1 MAHEVLD
8 VDAANDAGLGRL
20 AGIVAV
26 VCRQRGRDGG
36 QSLHLGLLLGRLLL
50 ARLGFRGGRGII
62 GLYGVLVVVHLGI
75 ELLLFVVVLLDKVV
89 GIVLVIG
96 LVQQVRRGPVELALL
111 LLCRLGL
118 LPGALLLFGFAAVVF
133 LLFFGIIVDPTME
146 FERGLDP
153 GLRIG
158 RAYICSTH
166 NRRNRLICR
175 CSIRR
180 VRFQSTT
187 SRLFLFLLLSSLNVL
202 CGLFITFGLLLPR
215 PGPPILGLGNFAGSR
230 R

>member
-111 LLCRLGL
+111 LLCRLGPAPDAAGL
-118 LPGALLLFGFAAVVF
+118 LPGTLFLFGFAAVVL
-133 LLFFGIIVDPTME
+133 LLFFGVIVAPAME
-146 FERGLDP
+146 FEHGLDP
-153 GLRIG
+153 GLRVG
-158 RAYICSTH
+158 RPVEVGDLGGGAGLALAGGRS
-166 NRRNRLICR
+166 
-175 CSIRR
+175 
-180 VRFQSTT
+180 
-187 SRLFLFLLLSSLNVL
+187 
-202 CGLFITFGLLLPR
+202 CGSG
-215 PGPPILGLGNFAGSR
+215 GGGG
-230 R
+230 